1 MLEVDKTVPLLLYML
16 YDIIYT
22 ILNISSTIST
32 SVNFVAIKSK
42 TIADLSN
49 VICTCSIKI

>member
-16 YDIIYT
+16 CNIIYT
-22 ILNISSTIST
+22 ILNSSSTISI

-42 TIADLSN
+42 TIADLSY
-49 VICTCSIKI
+49 VICICSIKI